1 MSKDLYHF
9 ERTLENYLKRTDD
22 KDIHEFAKALQ
33 AANYSLP
40 RTLRYVITLVEL
52 EELIGK
58 RLRDATRDDLERFVL
73 SLKGKKPLTRDTE
86 LKMVKFFY
94 RWLING
100 TLDRGSQYP
109 PIVSWIKVGVKKSEL
124 EEPEILTEDEVK
136 ALIDKAPTTRDK
148 ALIAVL
154 FDGGFRI
161 GEILPRRVGEVE
173 FDEMGAKIKVH
184 GKTGSRVVRLIA
196 SAPLLARWIDEHP
209 EKDNPNAWLWFS
221 RKSGMLSYQMV
232 RKILKETAER
242 AGIRKRI
249 YPHLFRHSSATSNAR
264 FLTEYEL
271 RVRYGWSSESDVPA
285 RYVHLSQRDLDEKLA
300 SVYSGRPVEPPK
312 PKFAPIICPRCGAEN
327 TPGTRYCSKCGTPLT
342 AEELAKSTVE
352 IQELKEKV
360 DQLTRILGS
369 LAESLK
375 KKR

>member
-1 MSKDLYHF
+1 MSVDIHRKEKNLKLY
-9 ERTLENYLKRTDD
+9 LSKTDD
-22 KDIHEFAKALQ
+22 PDIHSFARALL
-33 AANYSLP
+33 ASNYSTA
-40 RTLRYVITLVEL
+40 RVERYVLTLFEL
-52 EELIGK
+52 ERFIGK
-58 RLRDATRDDLERFVL
+58 RLRDATKEDLEKFVL
-73 SLKGKKPLTRDTE
+73 SLKGKKAWTKDTM
-86 LKMVKFFY
+86 LRQIKVFY
-94 RWLING
+94 RWLISG
-100 TLDRGSQYP
+100 TLDRGAPYP
-109 PIVSWIKVGVKKSEL
+109 EIVSWIKAGVKKNEL

-161 GEILPRRVGEVE
+161 GEILPRRVGDVE

-209 EKDNPNAWLWFS
+209 QKDNPNAWLWFS
-221 RKSGMLSYQMV
+221 RNSGMLSYQMV
-232 RKILKETAER
+232 RKILKDTAER

-300 SVYSGRPVEPPK
+300 SVYASRQVEPPK

-342 AEELAKSTVE
+342 AEELARSTVE

-360 DQLTRILGS
+360 DQLTKILGS